1 AADAAAPA
9 WHQRSPY
16 AEIIGGLRAIVPL
29 VLFLL
34 LVLRFILKQPLRGR
48 STIIAGISLATV
60 GMVIFNL
67 GLTYGLAAL
76 GSQSGGLVPSA
87 FMQIDAV
94 ANSPLYTFLVGLS
107 IAVLFAWLL
116 GFGATMAEPAL
127 NALGLT
133 VENLSNGAFRKSML
147 MIAVS
152 LGVACG
158 ISLGVCK
165 IIFDWPVAWLVVPGY
180 LLAVGLTV
188 LSTEEYVNI
197 AWDSAGVTTGPVTVP
212 LVLAMGL
219 GLGNAVGAVEGFA
232 ILAMASIGPIVSV
245 QITGLWVQWKV
256 RERRRRETAG
266 SVELPAAETET

>member
-1 AADAAAPA
+1 M
-9 WHQRSPY
+9 
-16 AEIIGGLRAIVPL
+16 PL
-29 VLFLL
+29 VLFLV
-34 LVLRFILKQPLRGR
+34 LVLRFVLKQPLRGR
-48 STIIAGISLATV
+48 STIVTGIVMATV
-60 GMVIFNL
+60 GMVVFNL
-67 GLTYGLAAL
+67 GLTYGLAKL
-76 GSQSGGLVPSA
+76 GSQSGGLVPGA
-87 FMQIDAV
+87 FMSIDAV
-94 ANSPLYTFLVGLS
+94 SGSPLYTFLLGLGV
-107 IAVLFAWLL
+107 AVLFAWLL

-158 ISLGVCK
+158 IALGVCK
-165 IIFDWPVAWLVVPGY
+165 IIFGWPVAALVIPGY
-180 LLAVGLTV
+180 LLAVGLTM

-245 QITGLWVQWKV
+245 QLTGLWVQWKV
-256 RERRRRETAG
+256 RERRRRETAAG
-266 SVELPAAETET
+266 GKPQTAEGDA